1 MRIGVDTYSFHRMLG
16 HLRPRERP
24 SNHHLNDGGT
34 SAIRLAVGLGADV
47 ISLQTC
53 FLPAVNLV
61 DEAALLE
68 AAEGRELIVAWG
80 APDGLAYG
88 TLPAA
93 TDDAHRWIDLSSR
106 LGSSMMRIVLGG
118 PRLRG
123 QEPMDTRRPRTV
135 PILRELADHAASV
148 GVAIAIEN
156 HGEISAADLERF
168 LAEADRAA
176 LGVCYDSANAF
187 RMGDDPVEAARLLA
201 DRVRMIHLKDVEV
214 LDGITDL
221 VAGPRSVPYGAGVI
235 PVARVL
241 HTLRE
246 AVRLGAPVLV
256 ELGQISDGT
265 DEPTFITDCLGWLR
279 SFEAST
285 QAR

>member
-1 MRIGVDTYSFHRMLG
+1 VRIGVDTYSFHRMLG

-24 SNHHLNDGGT
+24 SKHHLDDGGA
-34 SAIRLAVGLGADV
+34 SAIRLAAGLGADV

-68 AAEGRELIVAWG
+68 AAEGRELVVAWG

-93 TDDAHRWIDLSSR
+93 ADDAHRWIDLSAR
-106 LGSSMMRIVLGG
+106 LGSSVMRIVLGG

-123 QEPMDTRRPRTV
+123 HEPMDVRRPRTV
-135 PILRELADHAASV
+135 PILRDLADHASSV
-148 GVAIAIEN
+148 GIAIAIEN

-168 LAEADRAA
+168 MVEADRAA
-176 LGVCYDSANAF
+176 LGVCFDSANAL

-201 DRVRMIHLKDVEV
+201 DRVLMIHLKDVEV

-241 HTLRE
+241 DTLDE
-246 AVRLGAPVLV
+246 AVRAGAPVLV
-256 ELGQISDGT
+256 ELGQIGDGT
-265 DEPTFITDCLGWLR
+265 DEPAFITECLSWLR
-279 SFEAST
+279 IAAAMS
-285 QAR
+285 QQR